1 MSEKVSMLGVPNN
14 TVDENGIR
22 WRRTRCF
29 MCHMNCGVWC
39 GVDTKTGRLVEM
51 RPNEEEGSVL
61 CNRLGNKGEKAIKF
75 HYHPKRIN
83 HCMKRV
89 GEKGEDKWEEIS
101 WEQAIDEISTKLMA
115 LKEKYGAKTLFSSEG
130 TYRSDHLWARTR
142 FFNLFGNPGNVV
154 DPGTICWCW
163 NYSLNMA
170 MVGWPVEAIMPVS
183 PSYTGTIVNWGKRW
197 SEAYAPE
204 GPLWRTMR
212 GRIEVNQ
219 DNPAQYINIDTTCI
233 DGSATADI
241 WLQPYPGTDCAISFA
256 WLNVIFEEKLW
267 DDKFVR
273 YWSNA
278 PFLVRKDT
286 GKLVRL
292 DEFNGGKHEDFLAI
306 NEISGQPVTWCS
318 DENRYYEDC
327 EVTPALQGTFKIKMA
342 DGSEVECWTAFDAI
356 EDRFKDWTPERASK
370 ISNVPAR
377 KIREAAR
384 LYATNGPAFI
394 GWGLGGGD
402 QHGINASQFGI
413 AKTMARIL
421 TGNIDNPG
429 GEYVGQPAD
438 PDDKEKLFPVRD
450 SELELSDL
458 LTPEIRKD
466 YIGNERF
473 RVMSWHGFKAID
485 KCYRK
490 MFGLNRPMLH
500 QMLCSPS
507 LMWKAILEKDP
518 YPVTACICWSSNPLA
533 WAPNTKRVYKA
544 LKALEL
550 LVVVDYWKTPT
561 AALADYIIPAADWME
576 RPCCT
581 TSEDSNDFIVTGDRG
596 VEPLYDR
603 HMDFDFF
610 RALGIA
616 CGQKEYWPWET
627 YEDLI
632 EYRLERVPDMN
643 REKATNLGNYFPYGT
658 DFYKYAKPLANGQ
671 LRGFATPSRKAE
683 IFSSVLEELG
693 YDPIPVYTEP
703 ETPLGNPEL
712 AKEYPLRLTTSGR
725 ISPLYHSEMRT
736 PGHGTRSVVP
746 WPMTWMHIN
755 DARKLHIREG
765 DWIWIETRM
774 GRIRQKAH
782 VGWDVPEGMV
792 QVPPSWWYPELPAEE
807 PWSQGVFDCAAN
819 VLIDDDPELAD
830 KMTATWNARGLLCKV
845 YPCIDP
851 ADQSDENVPIEYYDN
866 PDAETVWD
874 RAYKEIG
881 CWELNGK

>member
-1 MSEKVSMLGVPNN
+1 
-14 TVDENGIR
+14 
-22 WRRTRCF
+22 
-29 MCHMNCGVWC
+29 
-39 GVDTKTGRLVEM
+39 
-51 RPNEEEGSVL
+51 
-61 CNRLGNKGEKAIKF
+61 
-75 HYHPKRIN
+75 
-83 HCMKRV
+83 
-89 GEKGEDKWEEIS
+89 
-101 WEQAIDEISTKLMA
+101 
-115 LKEKYGAKTLFSSEG
+115 
-130 TYRSDHLWARTR
+130 
-142 FFNLFGNPGNVV
+142 
-154 DPGTICWCW
+154 
-163 NYSLNMA
+163 
-170 MVGWPVEAIMPVS
+170 
-183 PSYTGTIVNWGKRW
+183 
-197 SEAYAPE
+197 
-204 GPLWRTMR
+204 
-212 GRIEVNQ
+212 
-219 DNPAQYINIDTTCI
+219 
-233 DGSATADI
+233 
-241 WLQPYPGTDCAISFA
+241 
-256 WLNVIFEEKLW
+256 
-267 DDKFVR
+267 
-273 YWSNA
+273 
-278 PFLVRKDT
+278 
-286 GKLVRL
+286 
-292 DEFNGGKHEDFLAI
+292 
-306 NEISGQPVTWCS
+306 
-318 DENRYYEDC
+318 
-327 EVTPALQGTFKIKMA
+327 
-342 DGSEVECWTAFDAI
+342 
-356 EDRFKDWTPERASK
+356 
-370 ISNVPAR
+370 
-377 KIREAAR
+377 
-384 LYATNGPAFI
+384 
-394 GWGLGGGD
+394 
-402 QHGINASQFGI
+402 
-413 AKTMARIL
+413 
-421 TGNIDNPG
+421 
-429 GEYVGQPAD
+429 
-438 PDDKEKLFPVRD
+438 
-450 SELELSDL
+450 
-458 LTPEIRKD
+458 
-466 YIGNERF
+466 
-473 RVMSWHGFKAID
+473 
-485 KCYRK
+485 
-490 MFGLNRPMLH
+490 
-500 QMLCSPS
+500 
-507 LMWKAILEKDP
+507 
-518 YPVTACICWSSNPLA
+518 
-533 WAPNTKRVYKA
+533 
-544 LKALEL
+544 
-550 LVVVDYWKTPT
+550 
-561 AALADYIIPAADWME
+561 ME

-819 VLIDDDPELAD
+819 VLIDDDPDLAD

-866 PDAETVWD
+866 PDAETAWD